1 VGETIEL
8 SALEFDVLWEH
19 FRLGPFPPVLEI
31 NSHGATH
38 GERAELTAKA
48 WQSLADRGLARPGQP
63 DPRLAPRLRA
73 LARPEWEVD
82 ARIHRLP
89 PQPRTSALIATNGR
103 GAVIAV
109 LDAGR
114 LTLRTVPADRLAH
127 HALAL
132 LPPQR
137 PGTGA
142 SITLPADPLD
152 AAAARA
158 VSNPDPL
165 ARALEAQG
173 LGRAEARKIAEV
185 SSGVTGFTQLGAA
198 RTRPHEPRRR
208 ASHVV
213 SVYDT
218 TTGRYLFTRKPGA
231 GRMWVTLVPGPDPIV
246 LRQLTELLAELN
258 RP

>member
-1 VGETIEL
+1 MGETIEL
-8 SALEFDVLWEH
+8 SVLEFDVLWEH

-48 WQSLADRGLARPGQP
+48 WESLADRGLAQPGQP
-63 DPRLAPRLRA
+63 DPRLGARLRA

-82 ARIHRLP
+82 VRIHRQP
-89 PQPRTSALIATNGR
+89 PEPRTSALIATIR
-103 GAVIAV
+103 RAAVVAV
-109 LDAGR
+109 LDTDR

-132 LPPQR
+132 LPPHR

-142 SITLPADPLD
+142 SITLPAGTLD
-152 AAAARA
+152 AAGARA
-158 VSNPDPL
+158 VDNPDAL
-165 ARALEAQG
+165 GRALESQG

-185 SSGVTGFTQLGAA
+185 AGGVIRFTQLGAA
-198 RTRPHEPRRR
+198 RTRPDEPRRR
-208 ASHVV
+208 AGHVV

-218 TTGRYLFTRKPGA
+218 TAGRYLFTRKPGA
-231 GRMWVTLVPGPDPIV
+231 GRMWVTLILGSDPTI
-246 LRQLTELLAELN
+246 LRQLAELLAELN